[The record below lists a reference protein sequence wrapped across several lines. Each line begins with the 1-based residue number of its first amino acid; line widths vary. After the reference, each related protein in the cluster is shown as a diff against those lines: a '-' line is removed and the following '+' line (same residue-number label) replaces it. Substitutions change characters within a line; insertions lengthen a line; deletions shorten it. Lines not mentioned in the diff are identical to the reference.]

1 MVPRAL
7 NLMPQADRLPGLDEE
22 GHATRPFTRA
32 ERKSNRR
39 PGSSSALDRQGGF
52 ADLLWLRSA
61 LRPLVV

>member
-52 ADLLWLRSA
+52 ADLLWL
-61 LRPLVV
+61 